1 MKFPKIDWSK
11 LWSSIR
17 AFFVKPKAVDNPT
30 VQEVKPPVA
39 APVETKPVEVPPTP
53 APESITDKLFPH
65 APIVASTPTP
75 IGDLSN
81 DTGPYGS
88 SYTFTAID
96 GRGFRNV
103 YKAGVETSHTV
114 IAPRDGE
121 MALDFA
127 ECPGV
132 VKGGS
137 LTLGVVGQGPAV
149 TASPFTTDHQ
159 VRFTAVK
166 GQSYVVLANYSYDDK
181 EGKVVAKF
189 DVSLKN

>member
-30 VQEVKPPVA
+30 VQDVKPPVV
-39 APVETKPVEVPPTP
+39 APTPVVETKPVEVPPTP

-65 APIVASTPTP
+65 APIVVSTPTP

-103 YKAGVETSHTV
+103 YKAGVSTPHYVT
-114 IAPRDGE
+114 APRSGE

-137 LTLGVVGQGPAV
+137 LTLSVLDQSITAV
-149 TASPFTTDHQ
+149 PFTTDSQ
-159 VRFTAVK
+159 VRWQAVQ
-166 GQSYVVLANYSYDDK
+166 GQSYVVNAVYSLD
-181 EGKVVAKF
+181 GKF